1 MAAAITDVLM
11 KMEGNVIDSIR
22 ILGIGL
28 DLACNEAS
36 CARVTPLE
44 PRAHAHSSSIPR
56 RLPRIRI
63 LVPRAYDLLLSDWI
77 VCGGSVDE
85 NGEYEYVL
93 LETSFP
99 PFNIVA
105 ILCKCAWCPQAD
117 ARLFSKFVN
126 LTSL

>member
-1 MAAAITDVLM
+1 MVAAITDVWM

-28 DLACNEAS
+28 DLACNEGS
-36 CARVTPLE
+36 CARVIPLE
-44 PRAHAHSSSIPR
+44 PRVHAHSSSIPR

-63 LVPRAYDLLLSDWI
+63 LVPRTYDLLLSGWI
-77 VCGGSVDE
+77 VCGSCVDE
-85 NGEYEYVL
+85 NGEYEYIL

-105 ILCKCAWCPQAD
+105 ILC
-117 ARLFSKFVN
+117 
-126 LTSL
+126 